1 MSDGNFIISLSKF
14 KNSMYR
20 IFTFIFLVTLISCG
34 VQRSLQK
41 AYLGKSP
48 SVLSEKF
55 GKPKTILDWG
65 DEKVYVYE
73 IVTELKSTEISQ
85 AKLTLDPMISPMV
98 EKTERYYFTVK
109 DEKIV
114 KVKLEEEYER

>member
-1 MSDGNFIISLSKF
+1 
-14 KNSMYR
+14 MYR

-41 AYLGKSP
+41 AYLGKPLSE
-48 SVLSEKF
+48 LSEKY
-55 GKPKTILDWG
+55 GKPKTILDYG
-65 DEKVYVYE
+65 GEKVYVYE

-98 EKTERYYFTVK
+98 EKTERYYFTIK
-109 DEKIV
+109 DDKIV

>member
-1 MSDGNFIISLSKF
+1 MQ
-14 KNSMYR
+14 R
-20 IFTFIFLVTLISCG
+20 IFLIIFLIVTVSCSS
-34 VQRSLQK
+34 QRKLQK
-41 AYLGKSP
+41 AYIGKP
-48 SVLSEKF
+48 QSVLSEKF
-55 GKPKTILDWG
+55 GKPKTVLEQG

-85 AKLTLDPMISPMV
+85 AKLTLDPMVSPSV

-114 KVKLEEEYER
+114 KVKLEEEYQR

>member
-1 MSDGNFIISLSKF
+1 
-14 KNSMYR
+14 MYR

-41 AYLGKSP
+41 AYLGKPLSE
-48 SVLSEKF
+48 LSEKY
-55 GKPKTILDWG
+55 GKPKTILDYG
-65 DEKVYVYE
+65 GEKVYVYE

-109 DEKIV
+109 DDKIV
-114 KVKLEEEYER
+114 KVKLVEEYER

>member
-1 MSDGNFIISLSKF
+1 
-14 KNSMYR
+14 MYR
-20 IFTFIFLVTLISCG
+20 IFITILFITMISCSA
-34 VQRSLQK
+34 QRSLQK
-41 AYLGKSP
+41 AYLGKP
-48 SVLSEKF
+48 QSVLSEKY
-55 GKPKTILDWG
+55 GKPKTILDYG
-65 DEKVYVYE
+65 GEKIYVYE

-109 DEKIV
+109 DDKIV